1 MRRVFV
7 DTSAFIACTDQTDRF
22 NNDALALLARLIDSR
37 LPQVTTNYVL
47 AEAYTRIR
55 RKLGHRAAVKFGDG
69 TRKLLAEGEL
79 QVIYAGEALDEA
91 AWEIFKKYADQ
102 DFSFVDCTSFAW
114 LRQHPECEVFAFD
127 DDFLWMGFP
136 PFQG

>member
-1 MRRVFV
+1 MRHVFF
-7 DTSAFIACTDQTDRF
+7 DTSAYV
-22 NNDALALLARLIDSR
+22 ALAHTRDQFHADATRVAEWIIASR
-37 LPQVTTNYVL
+37 LPRITTNYVL
-47 AEAYTRIR
+47 AEAHTLIR
-55 RKLGHRAAVKFGDG
+55 RKCGHVVAVQFGEGIRRDVVAG
-69 TRKLLAEGEL
+69 SLNIVYAEA
-79 QVIYAGEALDEA
+79 VLDEA

-127 DDFLWMGFP
+127 DDFFWMGFP

>member
-1 MRRVFV
+1 MRRIFV
-7 DTSAFIACTDQTDRF
+7 DTSAFIACTDQADQF
-22 NNDALALLARLIDSR
+22 NKDALDLLRLLIDSR
-37 LPQVTTNYVL
+37 LLQVTTNYVL

-55 RKLGHRAAVKFGDG
+55 RKLGHQATVKFSDG
-69 TRKLLAEGEL
+69 IRKLVEKREL
-79 QVIYAGEALDEA
+79 QVIYVDAALDKM

-102 DFSFVDCTSFAW
+102 DFSFVDCASFAW

-127 DDFLWMGFP
+127 DDFLWIGFT

>member
-1 MRRVFV
+1 MRRVFF
-7 DTSAFIACTDQTDRF
+7 DTSAYVALTDTSDQFHTDAVRLAERIIA
-22 NNDALALLARLIDSR
+22 SR
-37 LPQVTTNYVL
+37 LPRVTTNYVL

-55 RKLGHRAAVKFGDG
+55 RKLGHATAVQFG
-69 TRKLLAEGEL
+69 EGIRRDVTAGNL
-79 QVIYAGEALDEA
+79 NIIYADTALDEA

-114 LRQHPECEVFAFD
+114 LSQHPKCEVFAFD
-127 DDFLWMGFP
+127 EDFTWMGFT

>member
-7 DTSAFIACTDQTDRF
+7 DTSAFIACTDQADQF
-22 NNDALALLARLIDSR
+22 NDDALGLLERLLDSR

-55 RKLGHRAAVKFGDG
+55 RKLSHQAAVKFGDG
-69 TRKLLAEGEL
+69 IRKLIANGEL
-79 QVIYAGEALDEA
+79 QVIYVDAAIDET
-91 AWEIFKKYADQ
+91 AWEVFKKYADQ

>member
-1 MRRVFV
+1 MALT
-7 DTSAFIACTDQTDRF
+7 DTSDQFHADATRVAERIIA
-22 NNDALALLARLIDSR
+22 SR
-37 LPQVTTNYVL
+37 LPRITTNYVL

-55 RKLGHRAAVKFGDG
+55 RKCGHVVAVQFGEGIRRDVVAG
-69 TRKLLAEGEL
+69 SLNIVHAE
-79 QVIYAGEALDEA
+79 AALDDA

-102 DFSFVDCTSFAW
+102 DFSFVDCASFAW

-127 DDFLWMGFP
+127 EHFLWMGFA

>member
-1 MRRVFV
+1 MRSIFV
-7 DTSAFIACTDQTDRF
+7 DTSAFIACTDQADQF
-22 NNDALALLARLIDSR
+22 NEDALDLLQRLLDSR

-55 RKLGHRAAVKFGDG
+55 RKLGHQAAVKFGDG
-69 TRKLLAEGEL
+69 TRKLIAGGEL
-79 QVIYAGEALDEA
+79 QVIYADVALDQA

-102 DFSFVDCTSFAW
+102 NFSFVDCTSFTW
-114 LRQHPECEVFAFD
+114 LRQHPDSEVFAFD
-127 DDFLWMGFP
+127 EDFTWMGFL

>member
-1 MRRVFV
+1 MRRVFF
-7 DTSAFIACTDQTDRF
+7 DTSAYVALTDTSDRF
-22 NNDALALLARLIDSR
+22 HADATRVAERIIASR
-37 LPQVTTNYVL
+37 LPRITTNYVL

-55 RKLGHRAAVKFGDG
+55 RKCGHVVAVQFGEGIRRDVVAG
-69 TRKLLAEGEL
+69 NLNIVYAEA
-79 QVIYAGEALDEA
+79 VLDDA

-114 LRQHPECEVFAFD
+114 LRQHPDSEVFAFD
-127 DDFLWMGFP
+127 EDFLWMGFA

>member
-1 MRRVFV
+1 MRRVFF
-7 DTSAFIACTDQTDRF
+7 DTSAYVALSDTSDQFHADATRVAERIIA
-22 NNDALALLARLIDSR
+22 NR
-37 LPQVTTNYVL
+37 LPRITTNYVL

-55 RKLGHRAAVKFGDG
+55 RKCGHVVAVQFG
-69 TRKLLAEGEL
+69 EGIRRD
-79 QVIYAGEALDEA
+79 VVAGNLNIVHADAALDEA

>member
-7 DTSAFIACTDQTDRF
+7 DTSAFIACTDQADQF
-22 NNDALALLARLIDSR
+22 NDDALDLLERLLDSR
-37 LPQVTTNYVL
+37 LPQVTTNHVL

-55 RKLGHRAAVKFGDG
+55 RKLGHQAAVKFGEG
-69 TRKLLAEGEL
+69 IRKLIADGEL
-79 QVIYAGEALDEA
+79 QIVYAEAALDEA
-91 AWEIFKKYADQ
+91 AWAIFKKYADQ

-127 DDFLWMGFP
+127 DDFFWMGFP